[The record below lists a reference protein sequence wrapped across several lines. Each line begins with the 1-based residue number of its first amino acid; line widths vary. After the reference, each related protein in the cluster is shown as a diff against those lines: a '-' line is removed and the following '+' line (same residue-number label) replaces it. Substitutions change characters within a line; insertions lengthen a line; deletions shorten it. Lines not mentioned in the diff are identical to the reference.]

1 MRKRKL
7 TPAAVVD
14 EIRRAL
20 KAGGSSERSAG
31 AQRFFK
37 ERVRSHGW
45 RTADLR
51 RAALRWRRE
60 ILRQSDL
67 KFLFQVAD
75 RLFTGNVNEEKHVA
89 VFLLENIT
97 DKFGDNEFRL
107 LESWLSRISNWS
119 DHDGLVHYLI
129 GPMIVAKPVR
139 VRRVFRWAVSR
150 NRWFRRAA
158 CVALI
163 QGTRRKLFF
172 PEITRL
178 SGMLLSDEDVMV
190 RKGLGWLLRE
200 TAKFDARR
208 TVPYLMSVRAS
219 APRLVLRTACEILPP
234 ATRRAILK
242 VN

>member
-7 TPAAVVD
+7 TPAAVAD

-208 TVPYLMSVRAS
+208 TVPYLMSIRAR
-219 APRLVLRTACEILPP
+219 APRLVLRTACETLPR

>member
-1 MRKRKL
+1 MRQRKP
-7 TPAAVVD
+7 TPASVAD

-20 KAGGSSERSAG
+20 KAGGSSECSTSV
-31 AQRFFK
+31 QRLFK

-51 RAALRWRRE
+51 RAALQWRRE

-67 KFLFQVAD
+67 KFLLQVAD
-75 RLFTGNVNEEKHVA
+75 RLFTGKVNEEKNVA

-97 DKFGDNEFRL
+97 DKFDDNEFRL

-129 GPMIVAKPVR
+129 APMIVAKPAR
-139 VRRVFRWAVSR
+139 VRRVFRWASSR

-163 QGTRRKLFF
+163 QGTRRKMFF

-178 SGMLLSDEDVMV
+178 SGVLLSDEDDMV

-208 TVPYLMSVRAS
+208 TIPFLMSVRAS
-219 APRLVLRTACEILPP
+219 APRLVLRTACETLPR

-242 VN
+242 VD